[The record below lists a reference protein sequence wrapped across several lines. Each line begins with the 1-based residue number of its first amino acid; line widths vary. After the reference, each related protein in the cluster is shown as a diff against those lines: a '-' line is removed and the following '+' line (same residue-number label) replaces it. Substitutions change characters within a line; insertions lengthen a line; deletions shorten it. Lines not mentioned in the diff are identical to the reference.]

1 MSPWVKR
8 VFTEILPKIL
18 LMKRPDLHRKSNN
31 KYRSMNGIEMRE
43 VGENH
48 GNTRLGW
55 NLDLQEGLRVRNPS
69 GDSTEIKRYPKE
81 VLEAIER
88 VKFVAD
94 HLREADAD
102 NMVRFHCIFSYIIN
116 SNLLISNY
124 VLSCYCCIL

>member
-1 MSPWVKR
+1 
-8 VFTEILPKIL
+8 
-18 LMKRPDLHRKSNN
+18 
-31 KYRSMNGIEMRE
+31 MNGIEMRE

-48 GNTRLGW
+48 GSMRLGW

-69 GDSTEIKRYPKE
+69 GDSTEMKRYPKE

-102 NMVRFHCIFSYIIN
+102 NMVRSHRICLIYEYTYS
-116 SNLLISNY
+116 SNLIS
-124 VLSCYCCIL
+124 